1 MNKIL
6 DEVSI
11 TKAADRVEGIE
22 SSRKGNAHRT
32 WFRGETGSRPPKAM
46 QMMPESA
53 VLDYVLKGW
62 APDAP
67 CIDETTKV
75 TAFGSCFAAYIS
87 DWLASRHYNVL
98 TRDKD
103 SNAYVVSCGE
113 GMVNSFVI
121 LQQFE
126 WAFEG
131 KSFDAPLWHG
141 YKAEEFGYDEDVRQA
156 TLNLFN
162 DTDVFILTLGLS
174 EIWYDEPTGGVFWRT
189 LPKDKYDPERHKFRV
204 STAEENRDNLRK
216 IYQLIR
222 KYRPDAKIILTLSPI
237 PLVTTFRDESCI
249 SANSVSKAVL
259 RVAID
264 EVMREFKDEGHL
276 FYWPSYEIVTDVF
289 TYPFKPDRRHLQAA
303 VQEFI
308 MMTFERV
315 WCKNAPS
322 DTAYLGQW
330 LRAKAASG
338 QLIEPIDAAI
348 ANGNT
353 GKLKHMLNRNRIS
366 EFTVTDDKAKD
377 LIRRYLD
384 ELDAAKALSE
394 KPESPDAA

>member
-1 MNKIL
+1 MNEIL
-6 DEVSI
+6 DDVSI
-11 TKAADRVEGIE
+11 SRAADRLEGIE
-22 SSRKGNAHRT
+22 SSRDGNTYRT
-32 WFRGETGSRPPKAM
+32 WFRGKTGSKPPKAM
-46 QMMPESA
+46 QMMPETA

-62 APDAP
+62 TPEAP
-67 CIDETTKV
+67 CIGETTKV
-75 TAFGSCFAAYIS
+75 TAFGSCFASYIS

-98 TRDKD
+98 TRDKS

-131 KSFDAPLWHG
+131 KSFEAPLWHG

-162 DTDVFILTLGLS
+162 ETDVFILTLGLS

-189 LPKDKYDPERHKFRV
+189 LPKGKYDPERHKFRV
-204 STAEENRDNLRK
+204 STAEENRDNLRR

-222 KYRPDAKIILTLSPI
+222 KHRPDAKIILTLSPI
-237 PLVTTFRDESCI
+237 PLVATFRDESCI

-289 TYPFKPDRRHLQAA
+289 TYPFKPDRRHLQPA

-315 WCKNAPS
+315 WCEKGPS

-330 LRAKAASG
+330 LRAKSASG
-338 QLIEPIDAAI
+338 QLIEPIDIAI

-353 GKLKHMLNRNRIS
+353 GKLNHMLNRNRVS
-366 EFTVTDDKAKD
+366 EFTVTDDKAKE

-384 ELDAAKALSE
+384 EVEAASNSA
-394 KPESPDAA
+394 D

>member
-22 SSRKGNAHRT
+22 SSRKGNTHRT
-32 WFRGETGSRPPKAM
+32 WFRGGTGSRPPKAM
-46 QMMPESA
+46 QMMPETA

-62 APDAP
+62 TPDAP
-67 CIDETTKV
+67 SINETTKV

-98 TRDKD
+98 TRNKE

-141 YKAEEFGYDEDVRQA
+141 YKAEEFGYDEDVRQE
-156 TLNLFN
+156 TLRLFN

-189 LPKDKYDPERHKFRV
+189 LPKGKYDPERHKFRV
-204 STAEENRDNLRK
+204 STVEENRDNLRE
-216 IYQLIR
+216 IYRLIR
-222 KYRPDAKIILTLSPI
+222 KHRPDAKIILTLSPI
-237 PLVTTFRDESCI
+237 PLVTTFREESCI

-264 EVMREFKDEGHL
+264 EVMREFKDEGYL

-289 TYPFKPDRRHLQAA
+289 TYPFKPDRRHLQPA

-315 WCKNAPS
+315 WCEKAPT

-330 LRAKAASG
+330 LRAKSASG
-338 QLIEPIDAAI
+338 QLIEGIDWAVSA
-348 ANGNT
+348 GKT
-353 GKLKHMLNRNRIS
+353 GKLRHMLKRNRIS
-366 EFTVTDDKAKD
+366 EHNVTDEKAKE
-377 LIRRYLD
+377 LITRYLD
-384 ELDAAKALSE
+384 EVEAQSE
-394 KPESPDAA
+394 